1 MTEKNLTNTET
12 SSALSRETTRNRD
25 SYISPVVDIYETD
38 EVLTL
43 VADVPGLNEK
53 SLSISVDQGIL
64 TIQGDAS
71 AGMGPSLHR
80 EFAMAGYWRQFLLS
94 DAFDAENAEASIS
107 QGVMTLRIPK
117 AEAAKP
123 KRIEVSVH

>member
-38 EVLTL
+38 EGLTL

-80 EFAMAGYWRQFLLS
+80 EFAMAGYWRQFQLPETL
-94 DAFDAENAEASIS
+94 DAERARADIKH
-107 QGVMTLRIPK
+107 GVLTLHLPK

-123 KRIEVSVH
+123 KRIAITVH